1 MDFQDIGRT
10 VWWTWKWGGA
20 YLLDQ
25 HVEVLWDVGC
35 EACMSLCQS
44 LKTKAEALLS
54 DCMAMMAMPP
64 SSYFLRMG
72 HVQCSSCS
80 SRPPTW
86 VARTV

>member
-54 DCMAMMAMPP
+54 GFMANNDC
-64 SSYFLRMG
+64 LRAIWKICDAG
-72 HVQCSSCS
+72 CSSSS
-80 SRPPTW
+80 SRLQTW
-86 VARTV
+86 VAHTI